1 MKAAAIVFI
10 AVLVLAAGFAAA
22 ADPFSRPEAAGR
34 NAAGVVGTDDRA
46 KLAEFEGLFEA
57 GKFDEVVEPARA
69 LLRIT
74 KDETVK
80 TGAARLIAESLRKK
94 GDWKLAGVAYAKLA
108 EHYEK
113 GSDDQVKATATGEVL
128 LASPTGVYPPLEA
141 GAANAGAAAGP
152 AAPAT
157 STGQPAAAN
166 LADDA
171 YLARALACLAS
182 IRAGKVKSR
191 VATIKRA
198 RTPQEAQAAFADLA
212 EELRQARVLSDGLSA
227 DPEQAVAG
235 AAGKQLADL
244 GNQIL
249 ATLNAK
255 LAGFQAAIQKK
266 ALTLSQRKDMES
278 CQALCTNLAK
288 TEGSFQATA
297 DQLGGLSSSS
307 DGAKL
312 CSDSARRQSAYREL
326 AQAFVP
332 PPIENRDWGRDWG
345 RGRGTGTGWGGTV
358 GGGRRGG

>member
-1 MKAAAIVFI
+1 
-10 AVLVLAAGFAAA
+10 
-22 ADPFSRPEAAGR
+22 
-34 NAAGVVGTDDRA
+34 
-46 KLAEFEGLFEA
+46 
-57 GKFDEVVEPARA
+57 
-69 LLRIT
+69 
-74 KDETVK
+74 
-80 TGAARLIAESLRKK
+80 
-94 GDWKLAGVAYAKLA
+94 
-108 EHYEK
+108 
-113 GSDDQVKATATGEVL
+113 
-128 LASPTGVYPPLEA
+128 
-141 GAANAGAAAGP
+141 
-152 AAPAT
+152 
-157 STGQPAAAN
+157 
-166 LADDA
+166 
-171 YLARALACLAS
+171 
-182 IRAGKVKSR
+182 
-191 VATIKRA
+191 
-198 RTPQEAQAAFADLA
+198 
-212 EELRQARVLSDGLSA
+212 
-227 DPEQAVAG
+227 VAG

-278 CQALCTNLAK
+278 CQALCTELAK